1 MKPNCMK
8 CQHFYIT
15 YDQRTPKGCKAYGI
29 QSQQL
34 PSIEIKKANMEILK
48 QLLMYMRH
56 AENSNLNN
64 TSKLNMVLFQLGH
77 WLEQNNVDSETVNVI
92 KFLAPDLVKE
102 LMKISKGK
110 LRVEKFK
117 GKSKFSPCC

>member
-1 MKPNCMK
+1 
-8 CQHFYIT
+8 
-15 YDQRTPKGCKAYGI
+15 
-29 QSQQL
+29 
-34 PSIEIKKANMEILK
+34 MELLK

-77 WLEQNNVDSETVNVI
+77 WMEQNKVEKESIDLI
-92 KFLAPDLVKE
+92 KFLAPDLIKE

-117 GKSKFSPCC
+117 GKSKFSPCF

>member
-1 MKPNCMK
+1 
-8 CQHFYIT
+8 
-15 YDQRTPKGCKAYGI
+15 
-29 QSQQL
+29 
-34 PSIEIKKANMEILK
+34 MEILK

-77 WLEQNNVDSETVNVI
+77 WLEQNGIEKPTQDVI
-92 KFLAPDLVKE
+92 KFLAPDIVKE

>member
-1 MKPNCMK
+1 
-8 CQHFYIT
+8 
-15 YDQRTPKGCKAYGI
+15 
-29 QSQQL
+29 
-34 PSIEIKKANMEILK
+34 MELLK

-92 KFLAPDLVKE
+92 KN
-102 LMKISKGK
+102 S
-110 LRVEKFK
+110 
-117 GKSKFSPCC
+117 

>member
-1 MKPNCMK
+1 
-8 CQHFYIT
+8 
-15 YDQRTPKGCKAYGI
+15 
-29 QSQQL
+29 
-34 PSIEIKKANMEILK
+34 MEILK

-77 WLEQNNVDSETVNVI
+77 WMEQNNVDNETVNVI
-92 KFLAPDLVKE
+92 KSLAPDLVKE
-102 LMKISKGK
+102 LMKMSKGK

>member
-1 MKPNCMK
+1 
-8 CQHFYIT
+8 
-15 YDQRTPKGCKAYGI
+15 
-29 QSQQL
+29 
-34 PSIEIKKANMEILK
+34 MELLK

-77 WLEQNNVDSETVNVI
+77 WMEQNKVEKESIDLI
-92 KFLAPDLVKE
+92 KFLAPDLIKE

-110 LRVEKFK
+110 LRVEILSTSGRQVQEVK
-117 GKSKFSPCC
+117 